1 MLTLKQITEQTD
13 LVIAGLKKKHF
24 KNAEEAIAQAIK
36 LNDDRKKAQAQ
47 LDNNLAEGKNL
58 AAKIG
63 QAMKAGNK
71 DEAEQAKAKVA
82 ELKVAAAELE
92 AKKEQ
97 AENDLTALL
106 CTIPNIPYPE
116 VPEGTCAEDN
126 WVVKSNLKECVIG
139 QDTVGNWTC
148 NPENSQAKVPHWEL
162 AKKYN
167 LIDFDLG
174 VKITGAGF
182 PVYIGKGA
190 QLQRA
195 LINFFL
201 AEANKA
207 GYTEIM
213 PPTVVNQASGYGTG
227 QLPDKEGQMYHCE
240 VYDLYLIPTA

>member
-1 MLTLKQITEQTD
+1 MLTLKQITEQTEQ
-13 LVIAGLKKKHF
+13 VIAGLNKKHF

-47 LDNNLAEGKNL
+47 LDNNLAEGKVL

-106 CTIPNIPYPE
+106 CTIPNRPYPE

-139 QDTVGNWTC
+139 DRK
-148 NPENSQAKVPHWEL
+148 S
-162 AKKYN
+162 
-167 LIDFDLG
+167 
-174 VKITGAGF
+174 
-182 PVYIGKGA
+182 
-190 QLQRA
+190 
-195 LINFFL
+195 
-201 AEANKA
+201 
-207 GYTEIM
+207 
-213 PPTVVNQASGYGTG
+213 VV
-227 QLPDKEGQMYHCE
+227 
-240 VYDLYLIPTA
+240 

>member
-13 LVIAGLKKKHF
+13 IVIAGLKKKHF
-24 KNAEEAIAQAIK
+24 KNAEEAIAQAIS

-47 LDNNLAEGKNL
+47 LDNNLAEGKTL

-71 DEAEQAKAKVA
+71 EEAEQAKARVA

-126 WVVKSNLKECVIG
+126 WVVKSNLKVSVFS
-139 QDTVGNWTC
+139 T
-148 NPENSQAKVPHWEL
+148 QALP
-162 AKKYN
+162 
-167 LIDFDLG
+167 
-174 VKITGAGF
+174 
-182 PVYIGKGA
+182 
-190 QLQRA
+190 A
-195 LINFFL
+195 LSI
-201 AEANKA
+201 AVTAS
-207 GYTEIM
+207 EI
-213 PPTVVNQASGYGTG
+213 
-227 QLPDKEGQMYHCE
+227 L
-240 VYDLYLIPTA
+240 L